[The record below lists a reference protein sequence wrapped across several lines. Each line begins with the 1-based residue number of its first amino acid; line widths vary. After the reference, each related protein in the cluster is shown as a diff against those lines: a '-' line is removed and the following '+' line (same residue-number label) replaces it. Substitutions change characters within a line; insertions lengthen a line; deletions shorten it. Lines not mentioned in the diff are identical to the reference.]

1 MASGQGT
8 VVSATVRSHRDLLVW
23 QKAMDLV
30 DRVYDLAEGFP
41 VREGFGLTSQITRA
55 VVSVPSNIAEGQ
67 ARSTSRDFA
76 NFLAIARGS
85 LMETETLLT
94 VAVRGGVRFRSGSG
108 IGVLTSNRNQQDAH
122 LAAAPDRGEGTKSVI
137 LLSTIHCPLCTR
149 GEVPWWR
156 R

>member
-41 VREGFGLTSQITRA
+41 AREGFGLTSQITRA
-55 VVSVPSNIAEGQ
+55 VVSVPPNIAEGQ
-67 ARSTSRDFA
+67 ARSTNRDFA

-94 VAVRGGVRFRSGSG
+94 VAVRRGYVSDPEAGSAYSLVTE
-108 IGVLTSNRNQQDAH
+108 ISKMLTSLRHQIVAKGQRA
-122 LAAAPDRGEGTKSVI
+122 
-137 LLSTIHCPLCTR
+137 
-149 GEVPWWR
+149 
-156 R
+156 